1 MDPEI
6 RNDAD
11 YRALPSIGGL
21 IGSEAGRKLSS
32 SYGEKAVINALRDA
46 IAELRSGGMVSGD
59 RDINALRVL
68 AAAER
73 MLSEAPGG
81 LRSVINAT
89 GVAIHTNLGR
99 APLSKKAIAAAK
111 SAAEGYTDLEYD
123 LEGGK
128 RGSRQAHGA
137 PQAARILGAEAAI
150 IVNNNAAAVL
160 LCLDALAKGRK
171 VAVSRGELVEIG
183 GAFRVPEIMSATG
196 AILMEVGTTNRTRAS
211 DFERAVDEGASAL
224 LKVHPSNFR
233 VTGFTSEVS
242 TAEMAEIAGRRSI
255 PFIYDIGSGAM
266 LPMSGFGLPEEP
278 MPRAAIHDGADI
290 VTFSGD
296 KLLGGPQC
304 GIVAGRKDLV
314 TKVAAS
320 PLARAFR
327 VDKMRLAA
335 IAATLVQYE
344 RDGEWRDIPVLK
356 MLSEGQ
362 ESIRDRAAHLINL
375 IREGLGSR
383 ADAVRLEIVE
393 TDDEVGGGSVP
404 GATIRG
410 AGVHL
415 SCEGLEP
422 REAARRLRTCAYPAV
437 ALERGSGLLLSMR
450 TVGEDELERLASSV
464 IGAVIMGEGR

>member
-11 YRALPSIGGL
+11 YRALPSVGGL
-21 IGSEAGRKLSS
+21 IGSEAGRRLSS
-32 SYGEKAVINALRDA
+32 SYGEKAIANALRDA
-46 IAELRSGGMVSGD
+46 IAELKSVGRVSGD
-59 RDINALRVL
+59 RDLNALRVL
-68 AAAER
+68 ATAER

-81 LRSVINAT
+81 LKKVINAT

-99 APLSKKAIAAAK
+99 APLSKRAIAAARL
-111 SAAEGYTDLEYD
+111 AAEGYTDLEYD

-137 PQAARILGAEAAI
+137 PQAARLLGAEAAI

-211 DFERAVDEGASAL
+211 DFERAVEEGASAL

-242 TAEMAEIAGRRSI
+242 AAEMAKIARRHSI

-278 MPRAAIHDGADI
+278 MPRAAINDGADI

-304 GIVAGRKDLV
+304 GIIAGRKDLV
-314 TKVAAS
+314 AKVASS

-335 IAATLVQYE
+335 IAATLAQYE
-344 RDGEWRDIPVLK
+344 REGEWRDIPVLR

-362 ESIRDRAAHLINL
+362 ESIRERATRLISL
-375 IREGLGSR
+375 IKEGLD
-383 ADAVRLEIVE
+383 ADSDALSLEIVE

-404 GATIRG
+404 GATIKG
-410 AGVHL
+410 AGVHVACL
-415 SCEGLEP
+415 GLDP
-422 REAARRLRTCAYPAV
+422 REAAVRLRESAHPTV
-437 ALERGSGLLLSMR
+437 ALERGSGLLLSLR
-450 TVGEDELERLASSV
+450 TVDDGELEALASSV
-464 IGAVIMGEGR
+464 IAAFFKGEGR